1 VVERSKTKAMRI
13 GIVGITQLLGFSR
26 QAYYKQKVD
35 RQKRQKELLAVR
47 DLIMQIRGK
56 MPRIGTR
63 KLFYLIEDDLRRSNI
78 KMGRDVLF
86 NFLRAEHLLIKPKRS
101 YVKTTNSKHW
111 MKKYPNLITTLA
123 ITRPEQV
130 WVSDITYIRTDHKH
144 NYLSLITDAYSKK
157 IMGYELN
164 SDLSVEGP
172 LKALE
177 MALGNRKYP
186 TRELIHHSDRGLQY
200 CSADYIEKLKSN
212 GIDISMTQ
220 NGDPYEN
227 AIAERING
235 ILKYEFLLI
244 DGFRDH
250 LEAVSTIKDSIKV
263 YNQERPH
270 LSCEMLTPEQAH
282 RQSQVILRKWNKKP
296 RGYQATEVSNNKFN

>member
-1 VVERSKTKAMRI
+1 VA
-13 GIVGITQLLGFSR
+13 GISQLLGYSR
-26 QAYYKQKVD
+26 QAYYKQQVD
-35 RQKRQKELLAVR
+35 REKRRKELLQIR
-47 DLIMQIRGK
+47 DLIMRIRSK

-63 KLFYLIEDDLRRSNI
+63 KLFYLISQDLKELNI
-78 KMGRDVLF
+78 KIGRDVLF
-86 NFLRAEHLLIKPKRS
+86 DFLRAEHLLITPKRS

-111 MKKYPNLITTLA
+111 MKKYPNLIEGLV
-123 ITRPEQV
+123 IERPEQV
-130 WVSDITYIRTDHKH
+130 WVSDITYVKTDQRHH
-144 NYLSLITDAYSKK
+144 YLSLITDAYSKK

-164 SDLSVEGP
+164 SDLSVQGP

-177 MALGNRKYP
+177 MALKNRKYP
-186 TRELIHHSDRGLQY
+186 TQKLVHHSDRGLQY
-200 CSADYIEKLKSN
+200 CSGEYVEKLRST
-212 GIDISMTQ
+212 GIEVSMTQ

-250 LEAVSTIKDSIKV
+250 LQAVSTIKDSIEI

-270 LSCEMLTPEQAH
+270 LSCSMLTPDQAH
-282 RQSQVILRKWNKKP
+282 KQSNVVLRKWNKKP
-296 RGYQATEVSNNKFN
+296 RGHQATEVFIDKLN